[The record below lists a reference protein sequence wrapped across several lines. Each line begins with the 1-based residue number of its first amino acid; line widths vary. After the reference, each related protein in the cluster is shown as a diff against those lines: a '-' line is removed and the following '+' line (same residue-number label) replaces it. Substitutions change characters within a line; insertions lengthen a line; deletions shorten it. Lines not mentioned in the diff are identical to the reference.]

1 MLSILQ
7 DWSKNNEISNDL
19 HTNFSVSLLVILQIY
34 TVLPTRI
41 VIIKSNC
48 VAMQINNDL

>member
-7 DWSKNNEISNDL
+7 DWSKNNEISYDL
-19 HTNFSVSLLVILQIY
+19 HTNFSVSLLVILQTY
-34 TVLPTRI
+34 NVLPTRI

-48 VAMQINNDL
+48 VAMQINNDM